1 MTHTNQKT
9 APGWAAE
16 MKAIMEA
23 YQEAGGMPDQL
34 DRTDTATLVVSGDQV
49 LASHEIPGIQLK
61 ASQIKNG
68 VRADITV
75 SKNSI
80 IEQPVHLC
88 FGVVPEE
95 GIQRIEANYT
105 IEEGAQVKFLAHC
118 SFPNAIKVKH
128 LMDAD
133 IRIGKNA
140 SMEYTEEH
148 YHGESGGI
156 QVLPVTKVNVEKGG
170 TYKNT
175 FSLVRGSIGEMDVNL
190 EATAEEDALVE
201 LNVKAYG
208 INQDTVKVNEIV
220 HLSGR
225 NAHGLAK
232 TRVAVR
238 DQATSN
244 VITTTYGNAPGA
256 KGHMDCTEIIRDQG
270 KATNNPIVSVSNAL
284 AQVTHEA
291 AIGTV
296 NHKELETLMARG
308 LSEDDAVDLIIRAMI
323 R

>member
-1 MTHTNQKT
+1 MAHTNQKS
-9 APGWAAE
+9 APGWASE
-16 MKAIMEA
+16 MEAIMEA
-23 YQEAGGMPDQL
+23 YKQAGGAPDQL
-34 DRTDTATLVVSGDQV
+34 QNNDVATLVVSGDQV
-49 LASHEIPGIQLK
+49 MASHDIPGIQFK
-61 ASQIKNG
+61 AAQIENG
-68 VRADITV
+68 VKAEITV

-95 GIQRIEANYT
+95 GIQHIEATYK

-128 LMDAD
+128 MMDAD
-133 IRIGKNA
+133 IQIGENA

-156 QVLPVTKVNVEKGG
+156 QVLPVTKVNVGKGG

-190 EATAEEDALVE
+190 EATAQENALVE

-208 INQDTVKVNEIV
+208 INQDAVKVNETV
-220 HLSGR
+220 YLNGK

-238 DQATSN
+238 DQATSDI
-244 VITTTYGNAPGA
+244 ITTTYGNAPGV
-256 KGHMDCTEIIRDQG
+256 KGHMDCTEVIRDHG
-270 KATNNPIVSVSNAL
+270 KATNNPIVSVSDAL

-308 LSEDDAVDLIIRAMI
+308 LSEDEAVDLIIRAMI